1 MGFFG
6 IEPNENPFSKWAE
19 TWRGGVNSFFEW
31 VAPNDT
37 VYNVTNSIL
46 DMAVSCIPVV
56 GDIRDVVEVLTGV
69 NMMTGEE
76 LSLLERGVTLACMF
90 LLIVG
95 ISFVRESRQD

>member
-1 MGFFG
+1 
-6 IEPNENPFSKWAE
+6 
-19 TWRGGVNSFFEW
+19 
-31 VAPNDT
+31 
-37 VYNVTNSIL
+37 
-46 DMAVSCIPVV
+46 MAVSCIQVV

-76 LSLLERGVTLACMF
+76 LSLLEKGVTLACMF

>member
-1 MGFFG
+1 MD
-6 IEPNENPFSKWAE
+6 
-19 TWRGGVNSFFEW
+19 SFFEW

-46 DMAVSCIPVV
+46 DMAVSCIQVV

>member
-1 MGFFG
+1 MD
-6 IEPNENPFSKWAE
+6 
-19 TWRGGVNSFFEW
+19 SFFEW

-46 DMAVSCIPVV
+46 DMAVSCIQVV

-76 LSLLERGVTLACMF
+76 LSLLEKGVTLACMF